1 MHALRLAFRTLFR
14 TPFVTGVAILS
25 LALGIGANAAI
36 FSLFEQTL
44 LRPLPVHEADRLV
57 NLAAPGPK
65 PGSNSCGQPGDC
77 DQVFSYPMFRD
88 LETADLPL
96 TGIAAHLPFG
106 ANVAF
111 QGQTEETQATLV
123 SGSYFP
129 LLRLQPAAGRLFT
142 PADDEHI
149 GGHPVA
155 VLSHGYWQGRM
166 GSAPDVVGRTIVV
179 NGETL
184 EIIGVAPRGFEGT
197 TLGIRP
203 AVFVPITMRAQMT
216 RGFTAFE
223 NRRSYWAYLFG
234 RLEPGASLAQAEA
247 ALNTVY
253 SRIINEVE
261 VPLQTGMSDQG
272 MAAFREKRLTLS
284 NGRRGQS
291 SVHEVARTPL
301 TLLLATA
308 GIVLLIACANIANLL
323 LARGAGRSMEMAVR
337 LSLGANRRQVVSQ
350 LLTESLVLAALGG
363 LAGLL
368 VANATLGFI
377 SSTLPPEVS
386 ATLEPRLDGTAL
398 LFTAAVAMLTGV
410 LFGMFPALNSTRP
423 ELVSTIRTNAGNLT
437 AGRAASRFRS
447 VLVTSQVALAMA
459 LLVTAGL
466 FLRSL
471 DNVSRVELGLQPEGV
486 VTFGVSPVRNGY
498 DQDRTR
504 VFFQRLEEELAA
516 LPGVTSVTASLVPLL
531 SGSTWNNDVNVQG
544 FERTPDTNAN
554 ATYNEIGTSFFA
566 TLGIPII
573 AGRDFTAA
581 DHADNANVVMVNEAF
596 TRRFGLDRDAVGRL
610 MGFGNDMDREIVG
623 VVADSKYAEVKDE
636 IQPAVYIPYRQ
647 ATRVGSMV
655 FYVRGDVE
663 SASLLRAIPGVV
675 AGLDPNLPVQQ
686 LKSMP
691 QQVRENVFLDR
702 MISTLAAAF
711 ATVATLLAAIG
722 LYGVLAYTVAQRTR
736 EFGIRSALGASAGQ
750 LRGMVLRQVGVM
762 LLIGGAIGVAA
773 AVALGRA
780 AASLLFGVE
789 AVDPVVMAAAG
800 LLLATLAVVAGLMPA
815 RRAAAVDPVTALRYD

>member
-1 MHALRLAFRTLFR
+1 MYTLRLAFRTLFR

-65 PGSNSCGQPGDC
+65 PGSTSCGQPGDC
-77 DQVFSYPMFRD
+77 DHVFSYPMFRD
-88 LETADLPL
+88 LEAADLPL

-106 ANVAF
+106 ANVAY
-111 QGQTEETQATLV
+111 QGQTEETQAILV

-129 LLRLQPAAGRLFT
+129 VLRLHPAAGRLFT

-149 GGHPVA
+149 GGHAVA
-155 VLSHGYWQGRM
+155 VLSHGYWQDRM
-166 GSAPDVVGRTIVV
+166 GSEPDVVGRTIVV

-197 TLGIRP
+197 TLGVRP

-234 RLEPGASLAQAEA
+234 RLEPGASLTQAEA

-284 NGRRGQS
+284 DGRRGQS

-377 SSTLPPEVS
+377 NSVLPPEVS

-437 AGRAASRFRS
+437 AGRAASRFRA

-498 DQDRTR
+498 DQDRAR

-516 LPGVTSVTASLVPLL
+516 LPGATSVTASLVPLL

-581 DHADNANVVMVNEAF
+581 DHADNASVVMVNEAF

-610 MGFGNDMDREIVG
+610 MGFGNDMDREIIG

-636 IQPAVYIPYRQ
+636 IGPAVYIPYRQ

-762 LLIGGAIGVAA
+762 LLVGGVIGVAT
-773 AVALGRA
+773 AVALGRG

-800 LLLATLAVVAGLMPA
+800 LLLAVLAVVAGLLPA